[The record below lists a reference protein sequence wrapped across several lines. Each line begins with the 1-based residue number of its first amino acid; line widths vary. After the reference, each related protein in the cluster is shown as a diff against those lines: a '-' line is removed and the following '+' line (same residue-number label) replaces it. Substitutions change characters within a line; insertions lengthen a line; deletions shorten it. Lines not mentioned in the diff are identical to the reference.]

1 MERKLMGVVTEG
13 SLVEGLKVRLDP
25 TASVEGEGMRV
36 GNFVVVQ
43 GQQKDFFCLIS
54 DIALESTNQQ
64 VLMDPPGDNESF
76 ARQVLAGTSI
86 FGAVS
91 IAPMLMLEKQERAGD
106 SGLRPP
112 KTVPSHFSPAYIA
125 SESDFTQ
132 VFGLEEGTKFQIG
145 QPLDLDVPVC
155 LDLARFVERSNGIFG
170 KSGTGKSFLARI
182 ILAGIIKTDVAS
194 NLIFD
199 MHDEYAWDTE
209 QEGGGFVKGLRQLF
223 GSKVSVFSLDPDQSR
238 KRAVSFD
245 YEVKIGLN
253 QIEPGDIV
261 LLQEE
266 LQLSA
271 TAPTQIDLLYNV
283 YQKNWINALLD
294 MDNDAIKD
302 FVKERGGHEGAMAS
316 LRSRLKRISELPFIV
331 REAEESAIDHMIEVI
346 GKGRHVVLQFGRYG
360 RLLEYILVTNVL
372 TRRIHDHY
380 QEQTDNY
387 RQTKKREDRP
397 RQLMITIEEAHKFLN
412 PQAANQTIFG
422 TIAREMRKYHVTL
435 LIVDQRP
442 SGIDSEVLS
451 QIGTRITAALN
462 DEKDIDAVFTGV
474 SGSAHLRSML
484 ATLDPKQQALVMG
497 YAPPMPV
504 VVRTRVYD
512 EQFYKEIGA
521 DAALTKEELAQKA
534 SQDIKDMFA

>member
-1 MERKLMGVVTEG
+1 
-13 SLVEGLKVRLDP
+13 
-25 TASVEGEGMRV
+25 
-36 GNFVVVQ
+36 
-43 GQQKDFFCLIS
+43 
-54 DIALESTNQQ
+54 
-64 VLMDPPGDNESF
+64 
-76 ARQVLAGTSI
+76 
-86 FGAVS
+86 
-91 IAPMLMLEKQERAGD
+91 
-106 SGLRPP
+106 
-112 KTVPSHFSPAYIA
+112 
-125 SESDFTQ
+125 
-132 VFGLEEGTKFQIG
+132 
-145 QPLDLDVPVC
+145 
-155 LDLARFVERSNGIFG
+155 
-170 KSGTGKSFLARI
+170 
-182 ILAGIIKTDVAS
+182 
-194 NLIFD
+194 
-199 MHDEYAWDTE
+199 
-209 QEGGGFVKGLRQLF
+209 
-223 GSKVSVFSLDPDQSR
+223 
-238 KRAVSFD
+238 
-245 YEVKIGLN
+245 
-253 QIEPGDIV
+253 
-261 LLQEE
+261 
-266 LQLSA
+266 
-271 TAPTQIDLLYNV
+271 
-283 YQKNWINALLD
+283 
-294 MDNDAIKD
+294 
-302 FVKERGGHEGAMAS
+302 MAS